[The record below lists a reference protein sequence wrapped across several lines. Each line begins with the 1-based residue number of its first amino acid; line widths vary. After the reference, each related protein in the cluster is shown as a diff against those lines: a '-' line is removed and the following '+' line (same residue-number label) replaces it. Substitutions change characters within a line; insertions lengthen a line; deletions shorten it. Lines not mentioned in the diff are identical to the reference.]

1 MLENFNERLAWLRK
15 ERGITL
21 VDLAGMLN
29 ESIGAATGS
38 KLYQTADKI
47 FTYERKTKPVKP
59 KFEVV
64 RAYCELF
71 LLSEDELRN
80 GDIENLNLFDRWSE
94 RPLPV
99 LKEPEALYGKQEQ
112 DEIVNRLIS
121 IETKLD
127 ELLKRKK

>member
-1 MLENFNERLAWLRK
+1 MTETFNERLAWLRK

-29 ESIGAATGS
+29 ESIGATTGN

-64 RAYCELF
+64 RAYCDLF
-71 LLSEDELRN
+71 SISDDELRTA
-80 GDIENLNLFDRWSE
+80 DFEELNLFQRWNE
-94 RPLPV
+94 RPLAV
-99 LKEPEALYGKQEQ
+99 LQEPEPGYSK
-112 DEIVNRLIS
+112 DEKDDFLKRLIS
-121 IETKLD
+121 IESKLD